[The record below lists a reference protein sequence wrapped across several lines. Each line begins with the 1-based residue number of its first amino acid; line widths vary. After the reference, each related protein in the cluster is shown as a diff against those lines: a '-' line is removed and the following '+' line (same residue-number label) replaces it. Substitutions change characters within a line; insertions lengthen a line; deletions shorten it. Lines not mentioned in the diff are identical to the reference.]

1 MPAACAFQLSRPA
14 FLTVWRGSSAA
25 ASRNVKCVSPAASR
39 ATAACLLTGPSQ
51 DTYNCRVRAVLQ
63 CCVKRAC
70 TAAVDTSLHT
80 AELCVLRACE
90 SFRGLRADDKR
101 TGQSINARV

>member
-70 TAAVDTSLHT
+70 
-80 AELCVLRACE
+80 E